1 MKKLISIVMAG
12 AMAMT
17 VLSGCSG
24 GNKEVLSTTENKTE
38 AQGSSEKQAGSTA
51 EIVFKYGEPNPE
63 EHPMS
68 QGALKFKELL
78 EEKSGGRMRVDLYF
92 NGTLGD
98 EKTSM
103 QAIQIGTMDFFR
115 ATTNAMPDYGVDT
128 MNAMALPYVFKDL
141 DHLSRVLRDDLGQE
155 LLDDIQQA
163 QTQMVG
169 ISYMEEGP
177 RNLFF
182 TGKAVSK
189 LEDLK
194 GLKIRVPE
202 NQVMLD
208 TIKALGANPTP
219 ISYSELYTSLQT
231 GVVDGAENGITG
243 YISNS
248 FYEVAPY
255 YVKDAH
261 TFGAGILLMSE
272 KSWNALSEDDKKL
285 IKDAG
290 EEAMDAVLGYTNEL
304 EAKYYSELESK
315 GVTCIEVEDLDKWQE
330 TVQPLYSTYSQEVQD
345 VIARVQEL
353 R

>member
-1 MKKLISIVMAG
+1 MKNVIGILLAGGLVFGTLTGCGEKTGKDIALESVANQVTEPEKGTKL
-12 AMAMT
+12 
-17 VLSGCSG
+17 VL
-24 GNKEVLSTTENKTE
+24 
-38 AQGSSEKQAGSTA
+38 
-51 EIVFKYGEPNPE
+51 KYGEPNPE
-63 EHPMS
+63 DHPMS
-68 QGALKFKELL
+68 QGAIKFKEVV
-78 EEKSGGRMRVDLYF
+78 EEKSNGRIQVDLYF

-141 DHLSRVLRDDLGQE
+141 DHLSKVLRADLGQE
-155 LLDDIQQA
+155 LLDDIQA
-163 QTQMVG
+163 AGTQMVG

-177 RNLFF
+177 GNLFF
-182 TGKAVSK
+182 TNKAVSS
-189 LEDLK
+189 LGDLK

-208 TIKALGANPTP
+208 TIRALGANPTP

-243 YISNS
+243 YITNS

-272 KSWNALSEDDKKL
+272 KSWNKLSAEDQVL
-285 IKDAG
+285 IREAG
-290 EEAMDAVLGYTNEL
+290 EEAMDMVLAYTKEI
-304 EAKYYSELESK
+304 EEEYYSGLEEK
-315 GVTCIEVEDLDKWQE
+315 GVTCLEVEDLDQWQAV
-330 TVQPLYSTYSQEVQD
+330 VQPLYATYSEDVQSVISRIQEFK
-345 VIARVQEL
+345 
-353 R
+353 

>member
-1 MKKLISIVMAG
+1 MNKVMGILLAGGLILGTLTGCGAEKGADTAAG
-12 AMAMT
+12 A
-17 VLSGCSG
+17 V
-24 GNKEVLSTTENKTE
+24 TE
-38 AQGSSEKQAGSTA
+38 SEKEAKL
-51 EIVFKYGEPNPE
+51 VFKYGEPNPE
-63 EHPMS
+63 DHPMS
-68 QGALKFKELL
+68 QGAIKFKEAI
-78 EEKSGGRMRVDLYF
+78 EEKSNGRIQVDLYF

-141 DHLSRVLRDDLGQE
+141 DHLSKVLRSDLGQE
-155 LLDDIQQA
+155 LLDDIQA
-163 QTQMVG
+163 AGTQMVG

-182 TGKAVSK
+182 TNKAVTS
-189 LEDLK
+189 LSNMK

-243 YISNS
+243 YITNS

-272 KSWNALSEDDKKL
+272 KSWNQLSADDQALVKE
-285 IKDAG
+285 AG
-290 EEAMDAVLGYTNEL
+290 EEAMDAVLSYTKQIE
-304 EAKYYSELESK
+304 EEYYNGLDEK
-315 GVTCIEVEDLDKWQE
+315 GVTCLEVEDLDQWQE
-330 TVQPLYSTYSQEVQD
+330 VVQPLYATYSEDVQAVISRIQEFK
-345 VIARVQEL
+345 
-353 R
+353 

>member
-1 MKKLISIVMAG
+1 MKKLISILMAG
-12 AMAMT
+12 AAAIT
-17 VLSGCSG
+17 VLSGCQGTGTKAAAEDGKKVESESG
-24 GNKEVLSTTENKTE
+24 KDVQTKN
-38 AQGSSEKQAGSTA
+38 AP

-78 EEKSGGRMRVDLYF
+78 EERSGGRIRVDLYF

-103 QAIQIGTMDFFR
+103 QALQIGTMDFFR

-128 MNAMALPYVFKDL
+128 MNAMALPYVFRDL
-141 DHLSRVLRDDLGQE
+141 DHLSKALRSDLGEE
-155 LLDDIQQA
+155 LLDDIQEA
-163 QTQMVG
+163 GTQMVG

-189 LEDLK
+189 LADLK

-248 FYEVAPY
+248 FFEVAPY

-272 KSWNALSEDDKKL
+272 KSWNELSEEDQKL
-285 IKDAG
+285 VKEAG
-290 EEAMDAVLGYTNEL
+290 AESMDAVLEYTKEI
-304 EAKYYSELESK
+304 EVQYYSELESK

-330 TVQPLYSTYSQEVQD
+330 AVQPLYASYSQEVQN
-345 VIARVQEL
+345 VIARVQAIN
-353 R
+353 